1 MAKKDRRFNAYK
13 TDSYYGF
20 SKEYPEGGKSPDE
33 RYNKRVIVGKIFSG
47 IKIFLAF
54 AFLFTFVYFGVTL
67 MLDVSDLPI
76 ATEAPSENE
85 GAVSP
90 SDESTTAAPV
100 VQQDAVKGVYIQ
112 LGQFSTSETAKAF
125 AQNAVSKGINSVV
138 VDLKKDD
145 GTIVYPTAVA
155 AAKEINAAQGAK
167 DNFSEI
173 LTALR
178 EGGLKVIGVINCFN
192 DPLMASE
199 KSEMAVHYNNTDML
213 WLDNS
218 REKGGKPWLNPYS
231 QDACNY
237 LTEIIKEAAS
247 MPVDRIILSG
257 VQFPSGYSLDLATY
271 EGEETGESRNQTL
284 VSFIEQAESAAGEG
298 KIIVSMTGDGAI
310 NGNAD
315 LYNGNLLDSGI
326 AYAAPDM
333 RLSQMKNVKLG
344 DKTYANPSSQA
355 DEFMPLAI
363 TQLAQRAKVGGK
375 EVALYPI
382 IEADTIEN
390 AQSTIEILK
399 SNSIDGYILYNANGN
414 YGF

>member
-20 SKEYPEGGKSPDE
+20 SKEYPEGGKSPDG
-33 RYNKRVIVGKIFSG
+33 RYNKRVIIGKVFSG

-54 AFLFTFVYFGVTL
+54 ALLFTFVYFGVTL
-67 MLDVSDLPI
+67 MLDISDLPI
-76 ATEAPSENE
+76 ATEAPSEDE
-85 GAVSP
+85 GVISP
-90 SDESTTAAPV
+90 SDENTTAAPV
-100 VQQDAVKGVYIQ
+100 PQETAVKGVYIQ
-112 LGQFSTSETAKAF
+112 PNQFSAPNEAKKF
-125 AQNAVSKGINSVV
+125 AENAIAKGINSVV
-138 VDLKKDD
+138 VDLKRAD
-145 GTIVYPTAVA
+145 GTIVYPTSVA

-173 LTALR
+173 LSALR
-178 EGGLKVIGVINCFN
+178 EGGVKVIGVINCFN

-231 QDACNY
+231 QGACNY
-237 LTEIIKEAAS
+237 LTEIIKETVTL
-247 MPVDRIILSG
+247 PVDRIILSG

-284 VSFIEQAESAAGEG
+284 VSFIEQAESTAGEG

-310 NGNAD
+310 NGSAD
-315 LYNGNLLDSGI
+315 LYNGNLFDSGI

-333 RLSQMKNVKLG
+333 RISQMKNVKLG
-344 DKTYANPSSQA
+344 DKTYVTPSSQA

-363 TQLAQRAKVGGK
+363 NQLAQRAKVSGK

-382 IEADTIEN
+382 IEANSFES
-390 AQSTIEILK
+390 AQSTIEILQN
-399 SNSIDGYILYNANGN
+399 NSIDGYILYNANGN

>member
-20 SKEYPEGGKSPDE
+20 SKEYPEGGKSPDG
-33 RYNKRVIVGKIFSG
+33 RYNKRVIIGKVFSG

-54 AFLFTFVYFGVTL
+54 ALLFTFVYFGVTL
-67 MLDVSDLPI
+67 MLDISDLPI
-76 ATEAPSENE
+76 ATEAPSEDE
-85 GAVSP
+85 GAISP
-90 SDESTTAAPV
+90 SDENTTSAPV
-100 VQQDAVKGVYIQ
+100 PKETAVKGVYIQ
-112 LGQFSTSETAKAF
+112 PNQFSTPNEAKKF
-125 AQNAVSKGINSVV
+125 AENAVSKGINSVV
-138 VDLKKDD
+138 VDLKRAD
-145 GTIVYPTAVA
+145 GTIVYPTSVA

-173 LTALR
+173 LSALR
-178 EGGLKVIGVINCFN
+178 EGGVKVIGVINCFN

-237 LTEIIKEAAS
+237 LIEIIKETVTL
-247 MPVDRIILSG
+247 PVDRIILSG

-284 VSFIEQAESAAGEG
+284 VSFIEQAESTAGEG

-310 NGNAD
+310 NGSAD
-315 LYNGNLLDSGI
+315 LYNGNLFDSGI
-326 AYAAPDM
+326 ACAAPDM
-333 RLSQMKNVKLG
+333 RISQMKNVKLG
-344 DKTYANPSSQA
+344 DKTYVTPSSQA

-363 TQLAQRAKVGGK
+363 NLLAQRAKVGGK

-382 IEADTIEN
+382 IEANSFES
-390 AQSTIEILK
+390 AQSTIEILQN
-399 SNSIDGYILYNANGN
+399 NSIDGYILYNANGN

>member
-54 AFLFTFVYFGVTL
+54 AFLFTFVYFGVAL

-76 ATEAPSENE
+76 ATEAPSENA

-112 LGQFSTSETAKAF
+112 PGQFSTSEIAKAF
-125 AQNAVSKGINSVV
+125 AQNAVSRGINSVV
-138 VDLKKDD
+138 VDLKKAD

-310 NGNAD
+310 NGSAD

-326 AYAAPDM
+326 GYAAPDM

-355 DEFMPLAI
+355 EEFMLLAI
-363 TQLAQRAKVGGK
+363 SQLSQRAKVGGK

-382 IEADTIEN
+382 IEADTLPN
-390 AQSTIEILK
+390 ARSTIEILK
-399 SNSIDGYILYNANGN
+399 NNSIDGYILYNANGN

>member
-90 SDESTTAAPV
+90 SDENTTAAPV

-112 LGQFSTSETAKAF
+112 PNQFSTPEAAKQF
-125 AQNAVSKGINSVV
+125 AEKAVSKGINSVV

-145 GTIVYPTAVA
+145 GTIVYPTSVA
-155 AAKEINAAQGAK
+155 AANEINAAQGAK

-178 EGGLKVIGVINCFN
+178 E
-192 DPLMASE
+192 
-199 KSEMAVHYNNTDML
+199 
-213 WLDNS
+213 
-218 REKGGKPWLNPYS
+218 
-231 QDACNY
+231 
-237 LTEIIKEAAS
+237 
-247 MPVDRIILSG
+247 
-257 VQFPSGYSLDLATY
+257 
-271 EGEETGESRNQTL
+271 
-284 VSFIEQAESAAGEG
+284 
-298 KIIVSMTGDGAI
+298 
-310 NGNAD
+310 AD
-315 LYNGNLLDSGI
+315 
-326 AYAAPDM
+326 
-333 RLSQMKNVKLG
+333 
-344 DKTYANPSSQA
+344 
-355 DEFMPLAI
+355 
-363 TQLAQRAKVGGK
+363 
-375 EVALYPI
+375 
-382 IEADTIEN
+382 
-390 AQSTIEILK
+390 
-399 SNSIDGYILYNANGN
+399 
-414 YGF
+414 

>member
-20 SKEYPEGGKSPDE
+20 SKEYPEGGKSPDG
-33 RYNKRVIVGKIFSG
+33 RYNKRVIIGKVFSG

-54 AFLFTFVYFGVTL
+54 ALLFTFVYFGVTL
-67 MLDVSDLPI
+67 MLDISDLPI
-76 ATEAPSENE
+76 ATEAPSEDE
-85 GAVSP
+85 GAISP
-90 SDESTTAAPV
+90 SDENTTSAPV
-100 VQQDAVKGVYIQ
+100 PQETAVKGVYIQ
-112 LGQFSTSETAKAF
+112 PNQFSTPNEAKKF
-125 AQNAVSKGINSVV
+125 AKNAVSKGINSVV
-138 VDLKKDD
+138 VDLKRAD
-145 GTIVYPTAVA
+145 GTIVYPTSVA
-155 AAKEINAAQGAK
+155 AAKEINAAQAAK

-173 LTALR
+173 LSALR
-178 EGGLKVIGVINCFN
+178 DGGVKVIGVINCFN

-237 LTEIIKEAAS
+237 LTEIIKETVTL
-247 MPVDRIILSG
+247 PVDRIILSG

-284 VSFIEQAESAAGEG
+284 VSFIEQAESTAGEG

-310 NGNAD
+310 NGSAD
-315 LYNGNLLDSGI
+315 LYNGNLFDSGI
-326 AYAAPDM
+326 ACAAPDM
-333 RLSQMKNVKLG
+333 RISQMKNVKLG
-344 DKTYANPSSQA
+344 DKTYVTPSSQA

-363 TQLAQRAKVGGK
+363 NQLAQRAKVGGK

-382 IEADTIEN
+382 IEANSFES
-390 AQSTIEILK
+390 AQSTIEILQN
-399 SNSIDGYILYNANGN
+399 NSIDGYILYNANGN